1 MDARGCLFLSFIP
14 VPPNTGVTVLTL
26 NQYVLTLHL
35 PASLSLCPFA
45 LPGSKVFGWLSH
57 KTLLKPWQ
65 ANLPRK
71 GLKKG

>member
-1 MDARGCLFLSFIP
+1 MQGDVSFLSFIP

-26 NQYVLTLHL
+26 NQYVLTLHQ
-35 PASLSLCPFA
+35 PASLSLCPFV
-45 LPGSKVFGWLSH
+45 LPLPKVFGYLSH

-71 GLKKG
+71 GL